1 MSGSWWLRARDLGLH
16 SCVPLFED
24 LELGSVLMCDH
35 FRADEHH
42 SLRGHG
48 DIFSLGAMWRTR
60 SYQLLTTT
68 WSHSHCDP
76 LSQLFCVCW
85 DSQGGPLAAQISSV
99 FVQTWPS
106 VLCGWSDST
115 DTKTG
120 LQRKDRE
127 KGLVCIGFQLSMVGE
142 PARFC
147 CDSPLCIWYAY
158 MYMYTYVFT
167 ATSLTSSC
175 CHHRDWVINQ
185 LSFEKLSRT
194 SSSNLEHL
202 EFVHVFGRENA
213 TIERTFAHSPWFF

>member
-1 MSGSWWLRARDLGLH
+1 MTESWSTDPSTRPWPAQLCAIIWK
-16 SCVPLFED
+16 
-24 LELGSVLMCDH
+24 ELGSVLMCYH

-127 KGLVCIGFQLSMVGE
+127 KGLVGTGFHLSMVGE

-147 CDSPLCIWYAY
+147 CDSPYAFDMH
-158 MYMYTYVFT
+158 MYMHIWICIHMYTHP
-167 ATSLTSSC
+167 L
-175 CHHRDWVINQ
+175 
-185 LSFEKLSRT
+185 L
-194 SSSNLEHL
+194 
-202 EFVHVFGRENA
+202 
-213 TIERTFAHSPWFF
+213 